1 MPLGGAAR
9 RVGAVGRAGTGR
21 RVGTS
26 IYRVSNPVLLVY
38 SHRPEVRE
46 RIITAI
52 GRRPAPDVGR
62 VDYLECSAVHE
73 VMTATEGRHADVLIL
88 DGEAQPTGGIGIS
101 RQIHL
106 EARVVPPVVLVVRR
120 ADDRW
125 LATWA
130 GADEI
135 LVYPLDPVTAA
146 ESVAGVLR
154 RRTAGLVPAVTDAR

>member
-1 MPLGGAAR
+1 M
-9 RVGAVGRAGTGR
+9 
-21 RVGTS
+21 
-26 IYRVSNPVLLVY
+26 SNPVLLVY
-38 SHRPEVRE
+38 SNRPEIRE

-73 VMTATEGRHADVLIL
+73 VMTATEGRQADVLIL
-88 DGEAQPTGGIGIS
+88 DGEAQPTGGIGVS

-106 EARVVPPVVLVVRR
+106 EARVIPPVILVVRR
-120 ADDRW
+120 PDDRW

-135 LVYPLDPVTAA
+135 LVYPLDPVIAA
-146 ESVAGVLR
+146 ECVAGVLR
-154 RRTAGLVPAVTDAR
+154 RRAGGLVTAVTENR